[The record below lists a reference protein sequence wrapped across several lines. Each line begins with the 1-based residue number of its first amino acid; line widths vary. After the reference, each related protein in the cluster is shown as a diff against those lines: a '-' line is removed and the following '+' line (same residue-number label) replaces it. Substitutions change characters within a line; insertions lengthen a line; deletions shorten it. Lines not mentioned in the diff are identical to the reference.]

1 MSPSPAKPVVVLL
14 LEVHPGDGA
23 VSTETC
29 RRYLVSNTN
38 IQ

>member
-1 MSPSPAKPVVVLL
+1 MSPSPAKPAVDLL
-14 LEVHPGDGA
+14 LEVLPGDSA
-23 VSTETC
+23 MSTETC